1 MKLKTAIAKINK
13 NGVLLVFPIT
23 NKKEPNSLWSEFYPR
38 TKMRWEWD
46 ESGDNRVA
54 DMWRLMKRLSSC
66 REVVYSKWYQGRAT
80 FFSREFFSALLCLMN
95 GEHNTPLSR
104 PAQTILETLE
114 MDSPL
119 STKQIK
125 AATDLQGRYNEPV
138 YGKAMKEL
146 FSRLLIVGFGEV
158 EDGAFPSL
166 AVGATQV
173 LYEDLFLQA
182 QEMPIQDATK
192 IVNQSMPAGSA
203 FLKFFHRICS
213 KNRAYYRDETS
224 SSTSDLR

>member
-146 FSRLLIVGFGEV
+146 FPDCSSSVSAKSKTAPFLPWPSELLKY
-158 EDGAFPSL
+158 S
-166 AVGATQV
+166 
-173 LYEDLFLQA
+173 
-182 QEMPIQDATK
+182 TK
-192 IVNQSMPAGSA
+192 IYSCR
-203 FLKFFHRICS
+203 LKKCRFKMQRRLSINPCPQARRS
-213 KNRAYYRDETS
+213 
-224 SSTSDLR
+224 